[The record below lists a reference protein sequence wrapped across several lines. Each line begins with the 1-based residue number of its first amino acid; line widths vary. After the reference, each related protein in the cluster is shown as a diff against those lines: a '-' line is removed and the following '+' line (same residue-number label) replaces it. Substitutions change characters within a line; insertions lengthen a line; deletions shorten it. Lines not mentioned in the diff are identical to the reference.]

1 MLTPDVIDRINCK
14 CFSSVQKGSPH
25 MTLTKDLRHKIAD
38 PDISYSERARQR
50 CELAKQLENLGN
62 YDEAREAMGELW
74 QEVGER
80 PVLGGLESRTAA
92 EVLLRVGSLTGWL
105 GSSKQF
111 EGAQEK
117 AKSLIY
123 ESMTVFESLLEEEK
137 VAEAQTELAVCYWR
151 AGAFDEARVK
161 LKEALKYLD
170 NTDSEVKAVALLRS
184 AVVEAVSKRFNDA
197 LRIHTEA
204 ISLFKKVHNDV
215 LKGKFHHSFAG
226 VLNALSETEYREE
239 YIDRALI
246 EYTAASYHYERAGH
260 ARYQACVENNL
271 GFLFGT
277 IGRFAEAHE
286 HLDRAQALL
295 TSLKDRVHL
304 AQVDDARAKVL
315 LEQRRYA
322 EAEKLARLAVRVL
335 ENGGEQSLYAEAL
348 TTHGIALARL
358 GKPATAR
365 EVLEK
370 AVEVAQEA
378 GDVESAGQAALT
390 VIEEVGSHLSE
401 LEAGEIYVRAAKLL
415 EKSQNMATL
424 RRLCEC
430 ARRVL
435 FLTHAAA
442 APPDWKGFSFREA
455 VRRYESH
462 LIERA
467 LKDADG
473 MVSRAAQW
481 LGFKH
486 HHSLISL
493 LKNRHK
499 HLLHA
504 RTPVVPRK
512 RSIIRPQG
520 QGRALQGAPEQG
532 TPGQGTPEQSKP
544 VKAARPVLILHVED
558 NKTVARAVRDTL
570 EGEGWAVRLCADGA
584 EGRREIASETHYDL
598 LLLDNELPGAS
609 GIELTRRARSLSRRR
624 HTPIIMLSASDC
636 AAEAR
641 RAGVDAFLRKPKDIA
656 LLVETVA
663 RLLAEKPGGR

>member
-1 MLTPDVIDRINCK
+1 
-14 CFSSVQKGSPH
+14 
-25 MTLTKDLRHKIAD
+25 MTLTKDLLHKIAD
-38 PDISYSERARQR
+38 PTITPDERARRR
-50 CELAKQLENLGN
+50 CELAKQLEILGN
-62 YDEAREAMGELW
+62 YEGACEAMGELW
-74 QEVGER
+74 QGIGER
-80 PVLGGLESRTAA
+80 PVLDGLESNTVA
-92 EVLLRVGSLTGWL
+92 EVLLRVGALTGWL
-105 GSSKQF
+105 GSCKQF

-117 AKSLIY
+117 AKSLVH
-123 ESMTVFESLLEEEK
+123 ESIRIFEAGTDEEK
-137 VAEAQTELAVCYWR
+137 VAEAQTELAGCYWR
-151 AGAFDEARVK
+151 EGAFDEARII
-161 LKEALKYLD
+161 LQDGLNRLD
-170 NTDSEVKAVALLRS
+170 NTASEVKAVALLRS
-184 AVVEAVSKRFNDA
+184 AVVEVSAKRFNDA

-204 ISLFKKVHNDV
+204 TPLFKNVHSDV
-215 LKGKFHHSFAG
+215 LKGKFHHSFAS
-226 VLNALSETEYREE
+226 VLNYLSATEHREE

-246 EYTAASYHYERAGH
+246 EYTAASYHYEQGGH

-304 AQVDDARAKVL
+304 AQVDETRAKVL
-315 LEQRRYA
+315 LEQRKEA
-322 EAEKLARLAVRVL
+322 EAEKLAHAAVRAL
-335 ENGGEQSLYAEAL
+335 KDGGERSLYAEAL

-358 GKPATAR
+358 GKPKTAQD
-365 EVLEK
+365 ELELALK
-370 AVEVAQEA
+370 VAEEA

-390 VIEEVGSHLSE
+390 MIEEFGSHLSA
-401 LEAGEIYVRAAKLL
+401 LEAGEIYVRAAELL

-424 RRLCEC
+424 KRLCVC

-467 LKDADG
+467 LLDADG

-486 HHSLISL
+486 HHSLVSL

-504 RTPVVPRK
+504 RTPIVPRK
-512 RSIIRPQG
+512 RSIIRPSG
-520 QGRALQGAPEQG
+520 APYGDALQRP
-532 TPGQGTPEQSKP
+532 S
-544 VKAARPVLILHVED
+544 VKAAQRPALILHVED
-558 NKTVARAVRDTL
+558 DRAVAVAVRDTL
-570 EGEGWAVRLCADGA
+570 EEEGWAVLTCADGA
-584 EGRREIASETHYDL
+584 QARREIASEAHYDL
-598 LLLDNELPGAS
+598 LLLDNELPGAT
-609 GIELTRRARSLSRRR
+609 GVELVRRARSLPRRR
-624 HTPIIMLSASDC
+624 QTPIVMFSASDC
-636 AAEAR
+636 EAAAR
-641 RAGVDAFLRKPKDIA
+641 RAGADAFLRKPRDIA

-663 RLLAEKPGGR
+663 RLLAEKHAGPG